1 MRLVFILAAML
12 LFASCQN
19 EQYTPKPYGY
29 FRIDFPK
36 KEYRLLNSI
45 CPYSFKYP
53 AYAKI
58 VEDTD
63 ANTEP
68 CWKNIEFIGMKA
80 TLHLSYKPVNEN
92 LENLLEDTRKLVYKH
107 TVKADAINEKL
118 FIDENQKVYG
128 MLYEIEGNAAS
139 PAQFFLTDST
149 THFLRGSLYFNV
161 PPNKDSLAPSI
172 LFVKEDLQNLINTF
186 SWKY

>member
-1 MRLVFILAAML
+1 MKLVFILATIL
-12 LFASCQN
+12 LLSSCQN

-36 KEYRLLNSI
+36 KEYRLFDSA
-45 CPYSFKYP
+45 CPYKFQYPKY
-53 AYAKI
+53 AEIIDDK
-58 VEDTD
+58 D

-68 CWKNIEFIGMKA
+68 CWKNIEFKSMKA
-80 TLHLSYKPVNEN
+80 TLHVSYKPINGN
-92 LENLLEDTRKLVYKH
+92 LTTLLEDTRKLVYKH

-118 FIDENQKVYG
+118 LRNDESKVFG

-149 THFLRGSLYFNV
+149 SHFLRGSLYFNV

-172 LFVKEDLQNLINTF
+172 DFIKEDVRTMINTF
-186 SWKY
+186 SWK